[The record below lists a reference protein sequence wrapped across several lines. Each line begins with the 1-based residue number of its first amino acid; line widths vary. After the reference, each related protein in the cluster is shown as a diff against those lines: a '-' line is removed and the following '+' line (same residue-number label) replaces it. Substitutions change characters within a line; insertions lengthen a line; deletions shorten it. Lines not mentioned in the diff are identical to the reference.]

1 MAKKP
6 DRANLRGADV
16 EVLQIIALQSRDRAR
31 VRRVLDARNPISASI
46 LPHVIPLLGDRA
58 VGSDAIQA
66 LQLVAD
72 RYPGAMIDALLNP
85 ATHPVVRRRLA
96 RVLSACRSQTVV
108 DGLLM
113 ALDDEVLE
121 IRVQSAR
128 SLFRI
133 HRRWPDIR
141 IDSERVL
148 DLVRSELARGE
159 SDLGH
164 LFTLLAF
171 VVSVG
176 PLRAAYRGLRSRDS
190 RAKGTALEYL
200 HGILPKDIRAA
211 LWAKLE

>member
-1 MAKKP
+1 MAKK

-16 EVLQIIALQSRDRAR
+16 EVLQILALQSRDPAR
-31 VRRVLDARNPISASI
+31 VRGVLDPRNPISASI
-46 LPHVIPLLGDRA
+46 LPHVIPLLGDRV
-58 VGSDAIQA
+58 VGSDAIQV
-66 LQLVAD
+66 LRLVAD

-85 ATHPVVRRRLA
+85 ATGPAVRRRLA
-96 RVLSACRSQTVV
+96 RVLSACRSQIVA

-113 ALDDEVLE
+113 ALDDELLE

-133 HRRWPDIR
+133 DRRSPEVR
-141 IDSERVL
+141 IDPERVF
-148 DLVRSELARGE
+148 DLVRSELERGE

-200 HGILPKDIRAA
+200 HGILPKDIRAV
-211 LWAKLE
+211 LLAKLE